1 VRVLCPNEDKATGF
15 WTTTAIPSKLF
26 RGVIPRQPVGMMRR
40 WLVVDAYSV
49 FGLLFILE
57 TLLDFLPAVWKYS
70 LRCIARYNL
79 STSFDPSNLR
89 AESMIAMPTMVK
101 FMHKF

>member
-57 TLLDFLPAVWKYS
+57 TLLDFLLAGMEVLAPVHRAVQPFHLFRS
-70 LRCIARYNL
+70 
-79 STSFDPSNLR
+79 
-89 AESMIAMPTMVK
+89 VK
-101 FMHKF
+101 SPGRKHDCNAHDGKIYA